1 MESKKWLWVVIVC
14 LGIVAVHQIVTL
26 TGGDSSEPP
35 SLEVEPALPQERQ
48 PSHTA
53 SLGELPGMVPER
65 KPPAIE
71 PAKVEEPQQTS
82 ETTAE
87 SSEPSPE
94 EPARDVAETPDPVEA
109 RKPVEV
115 AETTPVPD
123 PPTPA
128 TDQPAV
134 ETTPPVP
141 AIADPVKQSNKGVVR
156 GIVYS
161 GQEGSALIDEKI
173 VRAGAVVDGV
183 RVVRIHAG
191 GVEFEKD
198 GQRWTQKVSEEP
210 NPAWQ

>member
-14 LGIVAVHQIVTL
+14 LGVVAVHQIVTL
-26 TGGDSSEPP
+26 TGGDSAEPP
-35 SLEVEPALPQERQ
+35 SPEVEPALPQERQ
-48 PSHTA
+48 TSHTA
-53 SLGELPGMVPER
+53 SLGELPTMTPER
-65 KPPAIE
+65 KQPVIE
-71 PAKVEEPQQTS
+71 PAKVEEVPQTH
-82 ETTAE
+82 EATTE

-94 EPARDVAETPDPVEA
+94 EPARDVAEVPEA
-109 RKPVEV
+109 AETREAVEV
-115 AETTPVPD
+115 AEITPVPD

-134 ETTPPVP
+134 ETTPPAP
-141 AIADPVKQSNKGVVR
+141 AVADNVKSVNKGVVR

-173 VRAGAVVDGV
+173 VRAGAVIDGV

-198 GQRWTQKVSEEP
+198 GRRWTQKVSEEP